1 MANGEYK
8 QIRKKKNKERERERK
23 RQFFL
28 ALLPPVHR
36 KEGNKKK
43 KRNRGACLAA
53 EALDM
58 HGMAGGP
65 LHGWFRTAGPAG
77 WAFLLAGLALFF
89 LLNPFL
95 DLVLEGNNPFK

>member
-1 MANGEYK
+1 MGNISKSGKK
-8 QIRKKKNKERERERK
+8 QRK
-23 RQFFL
+23 REKESDNFL

-43 KRNRGACLAA
+43 KKEKKSRGACLAA

-77 WAFLLAGLALFF
+77 LAFLLAGPALFF
-89 LLNPFL
+89 LFNPFL
-95 DLVLEGNNPFK
+95 DLALDGNNPFK